1 MEQRCIHSCKGL
13 CSALSAAQHR
23 EEEALHLY
31 REYAAECDY
40 PDVRELLNELI
51 AGREQAIEQLR
62 RKREELNARFDA
74 LDGIN
79 EQFA

>member
-1 MEQRCIHSCKGL
+1 MEQQCIHSCKGL
-13 CSALSAAQHR
+13 CAALSAAQHR

-31 REYAAECDY
+31 REYATACDY

-51 AGREQAIEQLR
+51 ANREQAIEMLR

-74 LDGIN
+74 IDGIN
-79 EQFA
+79 SQYA